1 MSYVRFAGVDQIPPG
16 TSKSLRI
23 GLRRI
28 AVFNVAGTYY
38 AIEDACAHMKAPL
51 STGRIHGLE
60 LTCSWHGW
68 KYDLATG
75 KRKGKESA
83 CVRTFSI
90 KIEGDSVFVD
100 PAAGDPYEARE
111 EDSECAEDD
120 FPRLA

>member
-1 MSYVRFAGVDQIPPG
+1 VSFVKFAGVDQIPPG
-16 TSKSLRI
+16 RSKSLRI

-51 STGRIHGLE
+51 STGRLQGLE
-60 LTCSWHGW
+60 LTCTWHGW

-83 CVRTFSI
+83 CVRTFAV
-90 KIEGDSVFVD
+90 KIEKDTVFVD
-100 PAAGDPYEARE
+100 PTVSDSLGVRDEEA
-111 EDSECAEDD
+111 ECAEDE